1 MNEGLVTGVTWRTGM
16 AVLEAPLVG
25 GHWWLAVPHRVGST
39 VTEQSEHWECEE
51 EEKGMASTCSGR

>member
-1 MNEGLVTGVTWRTGM
+1 M
-16 AVLEAPLVG
+16 AVLEATLVG